1 MLIIKQDLILDY
13 NNQIAITQ
21 QALRIITQIGKQRTL
36 KSRKNKMRI
45 STILEMMKMIIDLM
59 ISYSILMFRID
70 LSQIYCL
77 CDYIYNY

>member
-13 NNQIAITQ
+13 NNQTAITQ

-59 ISYSILMFRID
+59 ISYSILMFRND

-77 CDYIYNY
+77 CD